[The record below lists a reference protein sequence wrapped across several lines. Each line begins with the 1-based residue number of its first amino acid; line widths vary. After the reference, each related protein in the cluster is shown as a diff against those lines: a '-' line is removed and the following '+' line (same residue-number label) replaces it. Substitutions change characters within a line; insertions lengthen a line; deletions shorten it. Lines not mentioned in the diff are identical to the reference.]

1 MEKRR
6 ALFIA
11 FLLTLSIISYNRIK
25 GNESIRPVQ
34 FLSILVIG
42 MLLGVLINYIVK
54 SLKENKK

>member
-25 GNESIRPVQ
+25 GNENIRPVQ
-34 FLSILVIG
+34 FLSILAIG

>member
-11 FLLTLSIISYNRIK
+11 FLLTLSIINYNRIK
-25 GNESIRPVQ
+25 GNENIRPVQ
-34 FLSILVIG
+34 FLSILAIG

>member
-54 SLKENKK
+54 SLKANKK

>member
-6 ALFIA
+6 ALFIT
-11 FLLTLSIISYNRIK
+11 FLLTLSIINYNRIK
-25 GNESIRPVQ
+25 GNENIRPVQ
-34 FLSILVIG
+34 FLSILAIG